1 MPLIERKHP
10 INCRHFF
17 GLVTVALCAVA
28 PALTLAE
35 PEYLKNLPKE
45 GEVPYGKVVYVDD
58 GKCPR
63 GQIKE
68 ITGGS
73 QEKLIPR
80 TTRCV
85 RRPAQSK

>member
-17 GLVTVALCAVA
+17 GLVTAALCAVA

-45 GEVPYGKVVYVDD
+45 GEVPYGKVV
-58 GKCPR
+58 
-63 GQIKE
+63 
-68 ITGGS
+68 
-73 QEKLIPR
+73 L
-80 TTRCV
+80 
-85 RRPAQSK
+85 RR